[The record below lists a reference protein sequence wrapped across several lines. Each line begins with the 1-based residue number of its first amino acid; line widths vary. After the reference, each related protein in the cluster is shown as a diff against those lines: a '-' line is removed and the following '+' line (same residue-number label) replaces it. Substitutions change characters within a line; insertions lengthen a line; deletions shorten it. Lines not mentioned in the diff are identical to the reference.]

1 MAKNLFFVFILLCSS
16 VAYAQELQS
25 ELQDQDWRIIPGSYE
40 KNKPGWDV
48 YVYPVFKHSDGD
60 FNMSRVMLSPTEAVV
75 LVSFD
80 GRDYGALKINDKMK
94 VGWKLPLKG
103 VPYAIFKFR
112 KNLLVCTESDI
123 SKIGRKRESGIY
135 LIDPQTGKIVK
146 QQDHL
151 DPMVKDGESDF
162 EVRLL
167 QNETQHE
174 VKLGIRYYEKK
185 LPAITRGM
193 NIVTLDDDLKAVSN
207 EKIPLSNNGIYLNS
221 ALNSRGDF
229 VFLSA
234 EENNQLKVQT
244 FEAKTWIPQKRI
256 LIPFHP
262 RKKSKFFGELY
273 LSSFNPDYAFVY
285 VDYLND
291 EKEEIRAIHKIDFST
306 ETFFSY
312 ERALGKDF
320 IRNIKSGYE
329 TVNKK
334 LDKPDFDDWDKM
346 KVIRIIDNEERVIV
360 FEEVRY
366 SYQSPQVNS
375 DRIYWTTGDGL
386 INFLNSSMKPLTYAV
401 IPKRFRLNG
410 PVGLSSSLHVKDNK
424 IVMVSGYDKG
434 KGRTAIYAQIDA
446 SSGNV
451 EKIEELKKDEIK
463 DNYPVDPQA
472 TLWFDDSFIL
482 SYLDADGAMLRIK
495 KIQANL
501 QKFSY

>member
-1 MAKNLFFVFILLCSS
+1 MAKNLFFVFVFLCSS
-16 VAYAQELQS
+16 VTYAQELQS

-40 KNKPGWDV
+40 TNKPAWDV

-60 FNMSRVMLSPTEAVV
+60 FNMSRVILSPTEAVV
-75 LVSFD
+75 LVSFEGD
-80 GRDYGALKINDKMK
+80 EYGVLKIDDKLS
-94 VGWKLPLKG
+94 VAWKHKLKG
-103 VPYAIFKFR
+103 VPHLIIKFG
-112 KNLLVCTESDI
+112 KNLLVRTRPDI
-123 SKIGRKRESGIY
+123 SKMGRKKESGIY
-135 LIDPQTGKIVK
+135 LIEPQTGEIVK
-146 QQDHL
+146 QL
-151 DPMVKDGESDF
+151 DNFGDIAKGGASYYELKFLVNESM
-162 EVRLL
+162 
-167 QNETQHE
+167 NEI
-174 VKLGIRYYEKK
+174 KLGIRYYEEK

-193 NIVTLDDDLKAVSN
+193 NLVTLDYDLKVVSN
-207 EKIPLSNNGIYLNS
+207 EKIPLVNNGLYLNC
-221 ALNSRGDF
+221 ALNNNGDF

-273 LSSFNPDYAFVY
+273 LSSFNPDHAFVY

-291 EKEEIRAIHKIDFST
+291 EKEEIRAIHKIKFST

-312 ERALGKDF
+312 ERVLGKDF
-320 IRNIKSGYE
+320 IKNVKAGYE
-329 TVNKK
+329 IVNKK

-346 KVIRIIDNEERVIV
+346 KVIRIIDNGERVIV

-386 INFLNSSMKPLTYAV
+386 INFLNSNMKPLTHTV

-410 PVGLSSSLHVKDNK
+410 PVGLSSSLHIKENK
-424 IVMVSGYDKG
+424 IMLVSGYDKG

-446 SSGNV
+446 SSGRID
-451 EKIEELKKDEIK
+451 KIEELKKDRIR
-463 DNYPVDPQA
+463 DNYPADPQA

-495 KIQANL
+495 RIQANL
-501 QKFSY
+501 QRFSY